1 MLNIER
7 KDGYFMAGSALAVVV
22 ISVIAGIVQAPVAI
36 ELVLDILLTVS
47 IFGSFYFVY
56 KGVKI
61 SGGEMARYMS
71 IIVLGLGIYGVTL
84 VPHAYWHILGRPTPE
99 FIPVGSVAALAHTMT
114 VMAFI
119 FVAYGFYLFY
129 EGGKA

>member
-22 ISVIAGIVQAPVAI
+22 ISVIAGMVQAPVVV

-99 FIPVGSVAALAHTMT
+99 FLPVGSVSALAHTMT
-114 VMAFI
+114 VMAFV

>member
-99 FIPVGSVAALAHTMT
+99 FIPVGSVSALAHTMT

>member
-22 ISVIAGIVQAPVAI
+22 ISVIAGMVQAPVAV

-99 FIPVGSVAALAHTMT
+99 FIPVGSVSALAHTMT

-119 FVAYGFYLFY
+119 FVAYGSYLFY